1 MCTVYNMFQMLLDRN
16 YWKHCIIG
24 KLCCML
30 LIWQFIKYFFAARYL
45 WITFSPLWIVC
56 IHHLLNLSLNFL
68 ASIRDTNKKQTRTF
82 KSPSCKIYKMHRVE
96 KSCRNLSWWTLK
108 NILIHSANPL
118 NQNAKSS
125 SISTRNKNFTRI
137 TYELEKFLRRL

>member
-1 MCTVYNMFQMLLDRN
+1 MSCAQCTICFKCYLIEVTESIVSLENS
-16 YWKHCIIG
+16 
-24 KLCCML
+24 CCML

-125 SISTRNKNFTRI
+125 SISTRNKKFTRI
-137 TYELEKFLRRL
+137 TYETW